1 MGPFFYLIYLFIAL
15 IYTMKY
21 LIKPFAVILSS
32 AILFAQVKTAVKPT
46 KTVYVGIQVE
56 NVESWVKNEL
66 ERKMNFIF
74 NELDQEKLIMPIE
87 ANKLAE
93 DQIRLL
99 FKEINDKNFQKIA
112 NETGAKYIFAG
123 SFKNVSPDD
132 SRIMIQGDFYRYNAL
147 LKTSFR
153 YEVLKYYER
162 MDDEAK
168 VIKKQMID
176 SMPYTPKPASFRQI
190 AFVFGGVLLI
200 GFAFMSL
207 TGTNVWMD
215 GEGSDGGETPTEN

>member
-1 MGPFFYLIYLFIAL
+1 
-15 IYTMKY
+15 
-21 LIKPFAVILSS
+21 
-32 AILFAQVKTAVKPT
+32 
-46 KTVYVGIQVE
+46 
-56 NVESWVKNEL
+56 
-66 ERKMNFIF
+66 
-74 NELDQEKLIMPIE
+74 
-87 ANKLAE
+87 
-93 DQIRLL
+93 
-99 FKEINDKNFQKIA
+99 
-112 NETGAKYIFAG
+112 
-123 SFKNVSPDD
+123 
-132 SRIMIQGDFYRYNAL
+132 MIQGDFYRYNAL

>member
-1 MGPFFYLIYLFIAL
+1 M
-15 IYTMKY
+15 
-21 LIKPFAVILSS
+21 
-32 AILFAQVKTAVKPT
+32 
-46 KTVYVGIQVE
+46 E
-56 NVESWVKNEL
+56 D
-66 ERKMNFIF
+66 IF
-74 NELDQEKLIMPIE
+74 NDIDKEKLIMPLK
-87 ANKLAE
+87 ANELAE
-93 DQIRLL
+93 DQISLL

-112 NETGAKYIFAG
+112 DETGAKYVFAG

-132 SRIMIQGDFYRYNAL
+132 SRIMIQGDFYRYNAQ

-153 YEVLKYYER
+153 YEILKYYER

-176 SMPYTPKPASFRQI
+176 SMPYTPKPASFRQV

-200 GFAFMSL
+200 GLVFMTL

-215 GEGSDGGETPTEN
+215 GEGNGGGEKPTEN